1 MAELP
6 LLIGMPEARHTPLDE
21 LRRRSAEQLLIR
33 YEASRAHGQQVS
45 RLAVRMAEQLAGDL
59 LIGDEDRTILYCA
72 ALLHDTGW
80 HCGRNKHHR
89 HTYRLIKEAGLS
101 GFTAEQIERIALVAR
116 YHRKAMPKLRHRSFA
131 QLDPLGRQTVM
142 KLAGILRLADGLDRT
157 HRAAVEDVEVLL
169 SRRRIELVI
178 QPRFG
183 DIREELM
190 AAVRKKKLLEIV
202 LAQPLVLVARS

>member
-1 MAELP
+1 
-6 LLIGMPEARHTPLDE
+6 
-21 LRRRSAEQLLIR
+21 
-33 YEASRAHGQQVS
+33 
-45 RLAVRMAEQLAGDL
+45 
-59 LIGDEDRTILYCA
+59 
-72 ALLHDTGW
+72 
-80 HCGRNKHHR
+80 
-89 HTYRLIKEAGLS
+89 
-101 GFTAEQIERIALVAR
+101 
-116 YHRKAMPKLRHRSFA
+116 
-131 QLDPLGRQTVM
+131 M